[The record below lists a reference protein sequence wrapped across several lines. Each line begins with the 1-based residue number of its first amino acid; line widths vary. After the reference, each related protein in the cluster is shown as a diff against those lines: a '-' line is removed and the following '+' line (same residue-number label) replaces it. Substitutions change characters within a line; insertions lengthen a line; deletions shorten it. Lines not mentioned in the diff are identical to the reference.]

1 MSSKKKSL
9 EIETLRGLACLLLVL
24 YHVIGPL
31 GGGLKIDL
39 GSPFRVIADSMVYV
53 RMPLGSFF
61 DSSTIVWSSY
71 EMICVPYIV
80 PGSALTSPTT
90 VWIS

>member
-53 RMPLGSFF
+53 RMPLFTFISGYIYSRSTKFAAMTF
-61 DSSTIVWSSY
+61 PHSSAAR
-71 EMICVPYIV
+71 CD
-80 PGSALTSPTT
+80 G
-90 VWIS
+90 